1 MCSTVYLWAVI
12 FVVRCNQKVVQ
23 ELNSAYLCAL
33 GGLILTTVSSSD
45 STETDPKTVEDR
57 ITLPSYREH
66 SSSSS
71 CFVQPD
77 RVALPICGFG
87 RGEVKR
93 FQAGPTLLSTMP
105 DSAPKQQ
112 NFTTIALVVEGGLAI
127 VALALGW
134 LLGQYPLESVSIAS
148 DHLPQLAG
156 AIAWGLIAT
165 VPLLAVLLL
174 SEWLSWGPLRKM
186 SNVVDDVIVPL
197 FRNAT
202 VFDLAAISLA
212 AGLGEEMLFRGLL
225 QAWVADHTGAEYG
238 VYIGLAVASVVFGLC
253 HFVTP
258 TYALLAGL
266 VGIYLGWLLIVT
278 ENLAAPVV
286 CHAAYDFVALLYF
299 CKWRGRDQSV

>member
-1 MCSTVYLWAVI
+1 M
-12 FVVRCNQKVVQ
+12 
-23 ELNSAYLCAL
+23 
-33 GGLILTTVSSSD
+33 
-45 STETDPKTVEDR
+45 
-57 ITLPSYREH
+57 
-66 SSSSS
+66 
-71 CFVQPD
+71 
-77 RVALPICGFG
+77 
-87 RGEVKR
+87 
-93 FQAGPTLLSTMP
+93 
-105 DSAPKQQ
+105 
-112 NFTTIALVVEGGLAI
+112 
-127 VALALGW
+127 ALALGW
-134 LLGQYPLESVSIAS
+134 LSGQYPLESVSIAS

-165 VPLLAVLLL
+165 VPLLGGLLL
-174 SEWLSWGPLRKM
+174 NEWLSWGPLRKM

-197 FRNAT
+197 FRDAT

-225 QAWVADHTGAEYG
+225 QAWVAGHTGAEYG

-266 VGIYLGWLLIVT
+266 VGVYLGWLLIVT
-278 ENLAAPVV
+278 ENLAAPIV

>member
-1 MCSTVYLWAVI
+1 
-12 FVVRCNQKVVQ
+12 
-23 ELNSAYLCAL
+23 
-33 GGLILTTVSSSD
+33 
-45 STETDPKTVEDR
+45 
-57 ITLPSYREH
+57 
-66 SSSSS
+66 
-71 CFVQPD
+71 
-77 RVALPICGFG
+77 
-87 RGEVKR
+87 
-93 FQAGPTLLSTMP
+93 
-105 DSAPKQQ
+105 
-112 NFTTIALVVEGGLAI
+112 

-202 VFDLAAISLA
+202 VFD
-212 AGLGEEMLFRGLL
+212 LGEEMLFRGLL